1 MKIQSKF
8 QDNLL
13 SEGNTEPSYP
23 IISLKDIEH
32 PERDYGFPTHA
43 GIISSL
49 VTVTTSSATTDLV
62 SMVIG
67 PSPLIAGTGGFVL
80 QQRPIDLLARSKQ
93 VKSVLQLAKNSIIGF
108 IDKQLLLPIAN
119 DFLNKFYYALMKHD
133 INVSNLKPLRAFE
146 GEESILFEWIYPHWR
161 IGFSFEQNQEDSSWF
176 LASDSVTGNVQA
188 YGDLISIDLLWILDW
203 LKRRPC

>member
-1 MKIQSKF
+1 MRSQSKF

-13 SEGNTEPSYP
+13 SEGDTEPSYP
-23 IISLKDIEH
+23 IIGLKDIAH
-32 PERDYGFPTHA
+32 PEDYDFPTPA
-43 GIISSL
+43 GIISKIGI
-49 VTVTTSSATTDLV
+49 VTISSATTDIISTFIV
-62 SMVIG
+62 

-80 QQRPIDLLARSKQ
+80 LQSPIDLLARSKE
-93 VKSVLQLAKNSIIGF
+93 VKSVLQLAKNSIMGF
-108 IDKQLLLPIAN
+108 IDKQLLLPNAN
-119 DFLNKFYYALMKHD
+119 DFLNKLYYALMEHD